1 MATSSCTAGIP
12 SGLYLE
18 SSHRELQPECF
29 SLCPQSSDTSLLRCQ
44 PVAHKD
50 KTVVEKEFN
59 HVIKDMLYGK
69 KNKIFNIEPPWYQ
82 TMLLVA
88 ELHPRL
94 HYQEYRNSP
103 CTFSISKE
111 YPVMLSK

>member
-1 MATSSCTAGIP
+1 MVP

-44 PVAHKD
+44 PVVHKD

-59 HVIKDMLYGK
+59 YVINDMLYGK
-69 KNKIFNIEPPWYQ
+69 KNKVFNTHSGWHQ
-82 TMLLVA
+82 KTLLVT

-94 HYQEYRNSP
+94 H
-103 CTFSISKE
+103 
-111 YPVMLSK
+111 